1 MSDLVPAGDEYA
13 RLLTDLRTI
22 IAAGRQQ
29 AVNAVNAA
37 LVQTYW
43 RIGERIVQEEQG
55 GQVRAGYGEQV
66 LVRLGQMLRQE
77 FGRGFDYTNL
87 TNMRQFYLTYPNLD
101 AVRQGL
107 GWTHYRT
114 LMRLPDVQR
123 EFYAGLAI
131 RGRWSS
137 RQLDK
142 EIQSMLF
149 ERAALSRKPGD
160 LAATLPPQQPTA
172 LPYQSAFKDPYILDF
187 LDLADT
193 YSEKDLETA
202 LVRNIEQFLLE
213 LGTDFAF
220 VARQRRLSIDGD
232 DYYID
237 LVFYH
242 RALRCLVL
250 VDLKLGAF
258 VPADAAQMQLYL
270 EWTRRHDTREGE
282 GDPLGLVLCG
292 SRNEQVVELLLSSQ
306 TTQMHVAQYLLLDD
320 VAAIKAHLAAMAEVY
335 EPLQGPGDPP
345 VATTAAR

>member
-1 MSDLVPAGDEYA
+1 
-13 RLLTDLRTI
+13 
-22 IAAGRQQ
+22 
-29 AVNAVNAA
+29 
-37 LVQTYW
+37 
-43 RIGERIVQEEQG
+43 
-55 GQVRAGYGEQV
+55 
-66 LVRLGQMLRQE
+66 
-77 FGRGFDYTNL
+77 
-87 TNMRQFYLTYPNLD
+87 MRQFYLTYPNLD

-114 LMRLPDVQR
+114 LMRLPDAQR
-123 EFYAGLAI
+123 AFYAGLAI
-131 RGRWSS
+131 QGRWSS

-160 LAATLPPQQPTA
+160 LAATLPLHQTTA
-172 LPYQSAFKDPYILDF
+172 LPYASAFKDPYILDF

-220 VARQRRLSIDGD
+220 MARQRRLSIDGD
-232 DYYID
+232 DYYVD

-250 VDLKLGAF
+250 VDLKIGAF
-258 VPADAAQMQLYL
+258 TPADAAQMQLYL
-270 EWTRRHDTREGE
+270 EWTRRHDTRAGE
-282 GDPLGLVLCG
+282 GDPIGLILCG

-306 TTQMHVAQYLLLDD
+306 ATQMHVAQYLPLAD
-320 VAAIKAHLAAMAEVY
+320 VAALKAHLAHMSAAY
-335 EPLQGPGDPP
+335 EQLQAPADPP
-345 VATTAAR
+345 AGASE

>member
-13 RLLTDLRTI
+13 RLLTDLRAI
-22 IAAGRQQ
+22 SSSGRQR
-29 AVNAVNAA
+29 AVNAVNAEM
-37 LVQTYW
+37 VQTYW

-55 GQVRAGYGEQV
+55 GQARAEYGEQV
-66 LVRLGQMLRQE
+66 LVRLGRLLRQE

-131 RGRWSS
+131 QGRWSS

-160 LAATLPPQQPTA
+160 LAGTLPPPQA
-172 LPYQSAFKDPYILDF
+172 HAVPYAAAFKDPYILDF

-220 VARQRRLSIDGD
+220 MARQRRLSIDGD
-232 DYYID
+232 DYYVH

-242 RALRCLVL
+242 RTLRCLVL
-250 VDLKLGAF
+250 VDLKIGAF
-258 VPADAAQMQLYL
+258 TPADAAQMQLYL
-270 EWTRRHDTREGE
+270 EWTRRHDTRDGE
-282 GDPLGLVLCG
+282 GDPIGLILCG

-306 TTQMHVAQYLLLDD
+306 TTQMHVAQYLLLNDM
-320 VAAIKAHLAAMAEVY
+320 AAIKAHLAQMSAAY
-335 EPLQGPGDPP
+335 EQLQEPADPP
-345 VATTAAR
+345 ADTRE